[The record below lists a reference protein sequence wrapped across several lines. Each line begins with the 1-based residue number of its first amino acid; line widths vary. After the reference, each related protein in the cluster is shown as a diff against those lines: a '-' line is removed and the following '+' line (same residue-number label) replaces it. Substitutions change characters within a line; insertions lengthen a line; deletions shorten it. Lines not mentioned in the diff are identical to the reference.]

1 VKVRR
6 VFGKL
11 RRSEGDFQTVYT
23 HEFSVHARC
32 WFLDRTSPPHLEC
45 PAYSHHIQHW
55 NLKRTLVTCS
65 LVVAARAP
73 RAPTLW
79 HVAARAPRAPKKRAN
94 PRPPLILFP
103 WKTGITRYTI
113 TAFLRTVL
121 GLVLHRTPY
130 IFTNSNPV
138 TPFGR
143 SKSWLSQSFN
153 RLSICTSWT
162 PGTEALLVPWVKGPT
177 GGPKAKCPSSIA
189 WYLGRFNDPPTKTC
203 TSF

>member
-1 VKVRR
+1 MQVVGSWIAPRP
-6 VFGKL
+6 
-11 RRSEGDFQTVYT
+11 
-23 HEFSVHARC
+23 
-32 WFLDRTSPPHLEC
+32 RTSSVLRT
-45 PAYSHHIQHW
+45 ATTYSIGI
-55 NLKRTLVTCS
+55 LVTCS

-79 HVAARAPRAPKKRAN
+79 HAAARAPRAPKKRAN
-94 PRPPLILFP
+94 PSPPHILFP
-103 WKTGITRYTI
+103 WKTGIYVFSTSSRLSTV
-113 TAFLRTVL
+113 FLTTVL
-121 GLVLHRTPY
+121 GLVLHRAPY

-143 SKSWLSQSFN
+143 SKSCLSQSFN
-153 RLSICTSWT
+153 RLSICTSGT

-177 GGPKAKCPSSIA
+177 GEPKAKCPSSMA